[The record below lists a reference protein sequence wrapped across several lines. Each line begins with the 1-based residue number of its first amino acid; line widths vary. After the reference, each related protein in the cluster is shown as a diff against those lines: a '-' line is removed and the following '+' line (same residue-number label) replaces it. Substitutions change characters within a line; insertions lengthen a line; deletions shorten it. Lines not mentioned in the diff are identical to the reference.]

1 MVTIGLTKAHCGQ
14 CPAACAG
21 RDEAPGQGRGTGFL
35 QETAFDL
42 DLGEWVKH
50 AQVKMG
56 DRGDILESEVWFPG
70 VPTGKGFSWVIK
82 DLWVGRAT
90 RSLEGAPRKPD
101 LCLGPEPIP
110 SYSSWVPGAG

>member
-14 CPAACAG
+14 CPGACAG

-50 AQVKMG
+50 AQVKVG
-56 DRGDILESEVWFPG
+56 VEGTYWNLKCGFLVSQLERASPG
-70 VPTGKGFSWVIK
+70 S
-82 DLWVGRAT
+82 
-90 RSLEGAPRKPD
+90 
-101 LCLGPEPIP
+101 
-110 SYSSWVPGAG
+110 